1 MRAGSPNPLP
11 LFQRRISS
19 ARAVVSPWLLRPA
32 TSAFETYRWA
42 RIVRF
47 PPEARSR
54 SAATSAMTAPST
66 RGLAKCADVPG
77 DTRNFHLGDG
87 GMRADPAC
95 VPPIRYQVCAQDGTV
110 HAVHIRIDL
119 AKGKKKFTWELQD
132 GTKDLAGRP
141 VKTLPLYRSE
151 TLRAL
156 NPGALVLVCEGEK
169 ATDAAVAL
177 GFDAVGTVTG
187 SSGLPSD
194 TVLHTLDG
202 FHVAGWPDA
211 DVVGSKHMG
220 RLLEACHRLRGGMGA
235 GLSLVDPGVLGLT
248 GQGDDADDWTPKDDA
263 EDEVFFAMRP
273 WSPPAPPADGPP
285 PEDDEEPPIPEDNPE
300 RPSGYMVPEGKTRAG
315 LIKALEWVGIDVR
328 FNERSARM
336 ELQDAIAAA
345 AGTPNW
351 ETSDD
356 LRGAKIREMV
366 ADTCLYLGAKGVPSR
381 LQFGR
386 ERWGDVLDAILD
398 DRRVDPFKIWLN
410 ALPPWDSEDRLDFW
424 LGHVFTVGDIHE
436 DLLSWASRSVL
447 MGVVLRTDHP
457 GEKHDEMVVLVGPQG
472 IGKST
477 AWAWLLPGEPNRS
490 IWFSDSLSFHDDRK
504 AKAEALQGMVLV
516 EASEMTG
523 STKAEVEMIKKFLSM
538 TNDNIRLTYRR
549 DPSPLL
555 RRCMIV
561 GTTNDPRCLPNDP
574 SGNRRFVPV
583 PCTAGDPAATRAYLD
598 EHRDQLW
605 AEALHRARVNKET
618 AYLPDSLKAAQ
629 AELTEQFRAVDE
641 VAEDVIGSWLADNP
655 RPVTANQVVTGVSWT
670 ADSRSVY
677 RITTVL
683 KQLGYTR
690 VQHRV
695 GNSSRHWFWHPPHTP
710 QLEF

>member
-1 MRAGSPNPLP
+1 MVMRSPNH
-11 LFQRRISS
+11 R
-19 ARAVVSPWLLRPA
+19 VVR
-32 TSAFETYRWA
+32 T
-42 RIVRF
+42 
-47 PPEARSR
+47 
-54 SAATSAMTAPST
+54 
-66 RGLAKCADVPG
+66 
-77 DTRNFHLGDG
+77 
-87 GMRADPAC
+87 
-95 VPPIRYQVCAQDGTV
+95 DGTRACYEIHNTDHTLV
-110 HAVHIRIDL
+110 ARHIRIDL
-119 AKGKKKFTWELQD
+119 AKGKKTFTWELPD
-132 GTKDLAGRP
+132 GTKGLGGRAA
-141 VKTLPLYRSE
+141 KTLPLYRSE

-156 NPGALVLVCEGEK
+156 TPGAMVIVTEGEK

-177 GFDAVGTVTG
+177 EFDAVGTVTG
-187 SSGLPSD
+187 SSSLPND
-194 TVLHTLDG
+194 AVLRTLDG
-202 FHVAGWPDA
+202 FHVIAWPDA
-211 DVVGSKHMG
+211 DVVGHKHMD
-220 RLLEACHRLRGGMGA
+220 RLLAACARLRDGGVGA
-235 GLSLVDPGVLGLT
+235 GLSLVDPARLGLT
-248 GQGDDADDWTPKDDA
+248 GKGDDAADWTPTDDA
-263 EDEVFFAMRP
+263 LDELFDAVRP
-273 WSPPAPPADGPP
+273 WSPPPSEPAPPPDDEPP
-285 PEDDEEPPIPEDNPE
+285 LPDPEDDSEQPTGHLI
-300 RPSGYMVPEGKTRAG
+300 PEGKTRAG

-336 ELQDAIAAA
+336 ELQDTVEAA
-345 AGTPNW
+345 AGQPNW
-351 ETSDD
+351 EPSDD
-356 LRGAKIREMV
+356 LRGAELREMI
-366 ADTCLYLGAKGVPSR
+366 ADSCVYPGAKGPAR

-386 ERWGDVLDAILD
+386 ERWGDVLDAILNQ
-398 DRRVDPFKIWLN
+398 RRVDPFKIWLD
-410 ALPPWDSEDRLDFW
+410 ARPAWDGENRLDYW
-424 LGHVFTVGDIHE
+424 LGHIFTVSDIPE

-447 MGVVLRTDHP
+447 MGVVIRTDHP

-477 AWAWLLPGEPNRS
+477 AWAWLLPGEPQRS
-490 IWFSDSLSFHDDRK
+490 LWFSDGLSFHDDSK
-504 AKAEALQGMVLV
+504 TKAEALQGMVLV

-523 STKAEVEMIKKFLSM
+523 STKAEVETIKKFLSR
-538 TNDNIRLTYRR
+538 TNDSIRLTYRR

-583 PCTAGDPAATRAYLD
+583 PCTAGDPEKTRAYLE

-605 AEALHRARVNKET
+605 AEALHRCREKHET
-618 AYLPDSLKAAQ
+618 AYLPDHLKGAQ

-670 ADSRSVY
+670 ADSRSAY

-695 GNSSRHWFWHPPHTP
+695 GNSSRHWFWHPPDTP